1 MEYEPKGK
9 ASIEIQALFRYI
21 SKELETD
28 DGTTT

>member
-1 MEYEPKGK
+1 MEYDVKGK

-21 SKELETD
+21 SKEMEAH